1 MVVSIGCSRSSN
13 RVQWLVVAHYFTAF
27 QISISEKKKRCIRRK
42 KKNSVQV
49 GKKRVRQQE
58 VKCRLDKHSAM
69 LCNAPKCAHEST
81 TFMAVYF

>member
-27 QISISEKKKRCIRRK
+27 QISISEKKKDVSEERKKLSTGRK
-42 KKNSVQV
+42 KK
-49 GKKRVRQQE
+49 GQQE

>member
-1 MVVSIGCSRSSN
+1 MVVSIGCSRSSECSG
-13 RVQWLVVAHYFTAF
+13 WLLLIISQLFRF
-27 QISISEKKKRCIRRK
+27 QSLRKKKDVSEER

>member
-27 QISISEKKKRCIRRK
+27 QISISEKKKMYQK
-42 KKNSVQV
+42 KEKKSVQV
-49 GKKRVRQQE
+49 GKKKGQQE